1 MAVLNALVLAAGV
14 ISLGARLDE
23 WSPFGSSPE
32 ASSSGGDA
40 SVGRTITAV
49 DGDYA
54 DAHFRVRAGSVVSFG
69 NRDAEVHSFTAE
81 GGLFDSGL
89 VEPGGT
95 YRWSSGAPREVR
107 FHCEIH
113 PRMEAVL
120 VVEEA

>member
-1 MAVLNALVLAAGV
+1 MGVLNALVLAAGV
-14 ISLGARLDE
+14 ISVGARLDE
-23 WSPFGSSPE
+23 WSPFGSPE
-32 ASSSGGDA
+32 ASGSAGDT
-40 SVGRTITAV
+40 SVGRPITVV
-49 DGDYA
+49 DGDYS
-54 DAHFRVRAGSVVSFG
+54 DTRFRVRAGSIVSFG

-89 VEPGGT
+89 VEPGGS
-95 YRWSSGAPREVR
+95 YRWSSGAPREVL